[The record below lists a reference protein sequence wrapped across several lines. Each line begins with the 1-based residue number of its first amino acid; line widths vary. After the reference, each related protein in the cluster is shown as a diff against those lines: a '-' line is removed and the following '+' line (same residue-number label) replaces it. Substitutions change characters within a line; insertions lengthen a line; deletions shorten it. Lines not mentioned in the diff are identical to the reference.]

1 MAILVKSGNGCSF
14 SHRLSVKCPSRVFH
28 ICHKYEVSYLNAQNI
43 AKQGVTHICNSIYWR
58 TCSGGGHLG
67 F

>member
-1 MAILVKSGNGCSF
+1 MAILVKTGNGCSF

-28 ICHKYEVSYLNAQNI
+28 ICHKYKASYLNAQNI
-43 AKQGVTHICNSIYWR
+43 TNISVTPHIGDLVRVAAI
-58 TCSGGGHLG
+58 LD